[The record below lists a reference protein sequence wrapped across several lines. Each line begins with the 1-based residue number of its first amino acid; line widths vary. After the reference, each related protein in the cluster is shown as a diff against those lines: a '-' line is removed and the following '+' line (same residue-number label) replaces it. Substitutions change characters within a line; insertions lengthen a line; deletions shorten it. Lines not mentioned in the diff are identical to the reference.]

1 MKIKLKGFFFK
12 MATDSGLFSF
22 SWSLTDSLKEK
33 TTKRN
38 MMSSFIYHQSRMV
51 SLIMNNASQ
60 MRKKVSLVNNI

>member
-1 MKIKLKGFFFK
+1 M
-12 MATDSGLFSF
+12 SY
-22 SWSLTDSLKEK
+22 WSLTDSLKEK